1 MSGCRWLV
9 GEWNNRLS
17 VVQYEEIV
25 REDERQ
31 AHPREV
37 SSCFSWFSLGSQTYY
52 SCTSHLEM
60 VPCDMKSKMQFHVLT
75 HEQRILVPTCF
86 QIARTGPHPGG
97 TGSCSRCGVLGAIR
111 AATEARAAQH
121 STSLANRSTG
131 KPAIVIRW

>member
-1 MSGCRWLV
+1 M

-60 VPCDMKSKMQFHVLT
+60 VPCDMKSKMQFHVLIMSK
-75 HEQRILVPTCF
+75 ESWCLLV
-86 QIARTGPHPGG
+86 
-97 TGSCSRCGVLGAIR
+97 SRLHAQALTLGALV
-111 AATEARAAQH
+111 AAAGVEYWERSVQQQKQEQHNTAPHWQTAAP
-121 STSLANRSTG
+121 ANQ
-131 KPAIVIRW
+131 PL